1 MCIYI
6 YIYMYFFIYWSFCGE
21 KLFSRDQ
28 QESQQS
34 CQKNG
39 CVQKIAY
46 APVYGPF
53 KSKKR

>member
-1 MCIYI
+1 MCI
-6 YIYMYFFIYWSFCGE
+6 YIYMYFFNYWSFCGE

-34 CQKNG
+34 YQKNG